1 MNCPVCNDMRMREI
15 QKDGILIDV
24 CPQCKGVWLDR
35 GELEKLMSGVREIR
49 QDFNQWNDQRE
60 TKSRDDYYPQQSQ
73 DSSHHHNTPHYN
85 KHKKKKSVLDVFG
98 DLFD

>member
-1 MNCPVCNDMRMREI
+1 MRMREI

-49 QDFNQWNDQRE
+49 QDFNHWNDQRE
-60 TKSRDDYYPQQSQ
+60 TKSRDDYYPQQSH

>member
-1 MNCPVCNDMRMREI
+1 MNCPVCNDMRMREVE
-15 QKDGILIDV
+15 KDGILIDV

-49 QDFNQWNDQRE
+49 HDFNQWYDQHE
-60 TKSRDDYYPQQSQ
+60 IKPRDPYYSQ
-73 DSSHHHNTPHYN
+73 HSHHDNHHNSHHYN
-85 KHKKKKSVLDVFG
+85 KHKKKKNVLDVFG